1 MADTLCDSCA
11 RGADECSFMARLI
24 PVPGWEAERIA
35 YKAGKSLY
43 QNAEARSIAV
53 RFVRE
58 WQGSWGKDDKTGLF
72 CNEAGQARMY
82 AVKRIVLQIR
92 PVQFL

>member
-1 MADTLCDSCA
+1 MHRHAQAQSIGLHKRNA
-11 RGADECSFMARLI
+11 NG
-24 PVPGWEAERIA
+24 
-35 YKAGKSLY
+35 AGKSLY

-58 WQGSWGKDDKTGLF
+58 WQGSWGKDDQTGLF